1 MERSEKSER
10 SAFFIP
16 KGALTHHPN
25 SVWAVVSPTANGAL
39 AEGSSNSHYS
49 FAVNPDSFVNSQN
62 NVSIQIDT

>member
-39 AEGSSNSHYS
+39 AEGSSNSLCS
-49 FAVNPDSFVNSQN
+49 FAVNSDSFVNYKTMYQCH
-62 NVSIQIDT
+62 IDT